1 MKKYNIQNYVRYKED
16 LKTSICNLEGKFY
29 DEYTRDELII
39 KFMPLVENL
48 ARKFATSQQ
57 ASGVLSINDLI
68 QEGNYGLVKAVDK
81 IDWLMIDESPDV
93 EKTLKS
99 FLSKRIKGAIRRAI
113 DINRGNIRIPEHKL
127 NEIRKNPKDEKI
139 VAMFFNSIFSS
150 IDVTFNTDE
159 ENLMYQLPDTSEPYN
174 VALLNAYL
182 MGLMK
187 EHLTDQ
193 QYHVLRLSFGLD
205 CNKMSANDI
214 AKFLGMS
221 MDTANVRVSQ
231 IKKEAIDKLIAN
243 TDADQVIDYL

>member
-1 MKKYNIQNYVRYKED
+1 MKKYNVQNYIRYKED
-16 LKTSICNLEGKFY
+16 LKMSMPPEKFY
-29 DEYTRDELII
+29 DYYTRDEMIV

-48 ARKFATSQQ
+48 ARKFSTTQQ

-81 IDWLMIDESPDV
+81 LDWDMLIDSEDI

-139 VAMFFNSIFSS
+139 VAMFFNSMFSS
-150 IDVTFNTDE
+150 IDATFNTEE

-174 VALLNAYL
+174 TALLNAYL

-205 CNKMSANDI
+205 CDKMSANDI

-243 TDADQVIDYL
+243 TYADQVIDYL

>member
-1 MKKYNIQNYVRYKED
+1 
-16 LKTSICNLEGKFY
+16 
-29 DEYTRDELII
+29 
-39 KFMPLVENL
+39 
-48 ARKFATSQQ
+48 
-57 ASGVLSINDLI
+57 
-68 QEGNYGLVKAVDK
+68 
-81 IDWLMIDESPDV
+81 
-93 EKTLKS
+93 
-99 FLSKRIKGAIRRAI
+99 
-113 DINRGNIRIPEHKL
+113 
-127 NEIRKNPKDEKI
+127 
-139 VAMFFNSIFSS
+139 MFFNSIFSS

-243 TDADQVIDYL
+243 TDADQVIDYI

>member
-1 MKKYNIQNYVRYKED
+1 MKKYNIQNYIRYKED
-16 LKTSICNLEGKFY
+16 LKRSMPPEKFY
-29 DEYTRDELII
+29 DYYTRDELII

-68 QEGNYGLVKAVDK
+68 QEGNAGLVKAVDK
-81 IDWLMIDESPDV
+81 LDWDLLIDSEDI

-99 FLSKRIKGAIRRAI
+99 FFSKRIKGSIRRAI

-150 IDVTFNTDE
+150 IDITFNTEE

-205 CNKMSANDI
+205 CDKMSANDI

>member
-1 MKKYNIQNYVRYKED
+1 V
-16 LKTSICNLEGKFY
+16 TKF
-29 DEYTRDELII
+29 L
-39 KFMPLVENL
+39 PLVETM
-48 ARKFATSQQ
+48 ARKFSTSDQ
-57 ASGVLSINDLI
+57 ASGILSIMDLI
-68 QEGNYGLVKAVDK
+68 QEGSAGLTKAVDRLDHETLK
-81 IDWLMIDESPDV
+81 DSEDK

-150 IDVTFNTDE
+150 IDVTFNTEE

-182 MGLMK
+182 IGLMK

-205 CNKMSANDI
+205 CDKMSANDI